1 MTKNNAPE
9 FRRMAADCPSIARK
23 MSPKS
28 DRIRMEE
35 MAQRWLDLANQA
47 EHTGFPFAPPAPLIP
62 QPTVA
67 QQSKLS
73 DDEQS

>member
-1 MTKNNAPE
+1 MTRNNAPE
-9 FRRMAADCPSIARK
+9 FRRMAADCLSIVRK
-23 MSPKS
+23 MSLTS

-35 MAQRWLDLANQA
+35 MASRWLELASEA
-47 EHTGFPFAPPAPLIP
+47 ERNGFTPIPSSSLIP